1 MKKMKER
8 QQAKKKYF
16 WLVEKRLSFQQ
27 NMIEDAQIYE
37 KQIQNFHKK
46 IQLLKQEEEDLRS
59 REEQATEVLRCAEQ
73 NYELL
78 KKAWIFLIILMQI
91 LWYGEW

>member
-8 QQAKKKYF
+8 QMAKKRYF

-37 KQIQNFHKK
+37 KQIQDYHRK
-46 IQLLKQEEEDLRS
+46 IQQLKQEEEQLRS
-59 REEQATEVLRCAEQ
+59 REEQAA
-73 NYELL
+73 
-78 KKAWIFLIILMQI
+78 
-91 LWYGEW
+91 

>member
-78 KKAWIFLIILMQI
+78 KKA
-91 LWYGEW
+91 